1 MNPIHTRLFFALA
14 LVSCSVVAHGNGPT
28 DPQIA
33 AIVVVAN
40 QVDVDA
46 GKLAES
52 TSTSKDVQD
61 FARLM
66 VTDHTAVNKSA
77 SDLVHKLHVTPE
89 TNATSDSLKQGGDKN
104 LATLNGLRGAAFDK
118 AYVDH
123 EVAYH
128 EAVIDVLD
136 KTLIPSAHNG
146 ELKALLVKVRPAF
159 IAHLEHAK
167 HLQSRL
173 NGG

>member
-1 MNPIHTRLFFALA
+1 MKAIQTTWFCA
-14 LVSCSVVAHGNGPT
+14 LVLASYGALAHGNGPT

-46 GKLAES
+46 GKLAEQKS
-52 TSTSKDVQD
+52 RTKDVQE
-61 FARLM
+61 FAKLM
-66 VTDHTAVNKSA
+66 VTDHTAVNQSA
-77 SDLVHKLHVTPE
+77 GDLVKKLKVKPE
-89 TNATSDSLKQGGDKN
+89 ANPTSESLQQGGDKN
-104 LATLNGLRGAAFDK
+104 LATLKGLSGAAFDK

-128 EAVIDVLD
+128 EAVIEALD
-136 KTLIPSAHNG
+136 KTLIPSAHNA

-159 IAHLEHAK
+159 IAHLEHARQ
-167 HLQSRL
+167 LQKRL
-173 NGG
+173 AGG

>member
-1 MNPIHTRLFFALA
+1 MKAIQTTWFCA
-14 LVSCSVVAHGNGPT
+14 LVLAGTSAFAHGNGPT

-46 GKLAES
+46 GKLAQQKSDAKE
-52 TSTSKDVQD
+52 VRE
-61 FARLM
+61 FAALM

-77 SDLVHKLHVTPE
+77 GELVQKLKVTPE
-89 TNATSDSLKQGGDKN
+89 ANPTSASLQKGGDEN
-104 LATLNGLRGAAFDK
+104 LAKLKGLKGAAFDK

-128 EAVIDVLD
+128 EAVIQALD
-136 KTLIPSAHNG
+136 GTLIPGAHNA
-146 ELKALLVKVRPAF
+146 ELKALLVQVRPAF
-159 IAHLEHAK
+159 IAHLEHARQ
-167 HLQSRL
+167 LQKRL
-173 NGG
+173 AGG